1 MAADGRQTQ
10 KKESSITEWTYLYIQ
25 NTEIQKQVTKEK
37 QRTVQGINDR
47 EIQNWERTRIP
58 SRITGNTRRYRHGR
72 RMDDKPTK
80 KKVLNTTEWTAGE
93 NADEAD
99 VIQMCSTQNT
109 THRHR
114 LTSDAPRKR
123 RRK

>member
-1 MAADGRQTQ
+1 
-10 KKESSITEWTYLYIQ
+10 
-25 NTEIQKQVTKEK
+25 
-37 QRTVQGINDR
+37 
-47 EIQNWERTRIP
+47 
-58 SRITGNTRRYRHGR
+58 
-72 RMDDKPTK
+72 MDDEPTK

-114 LTSDAPRKR
+114 CEEGEGKGESKR
-123 RRK
+123 STFVPL